1 MRKIYRIIMII
12 SRTPLRISFAGGG
25 SDLPSYYREAGGAVL
40 STTIDKY
47 IYLAVHKYFY
57 PNQSLLKYSKTELVN
72 NNSEI
77 QHPLFRECM
86 QMLDIHGIDISS
98 MADVPAG
105 TGLGSSSAFTVSLL
119 NVLHAYKHEAVSP
132 EYLASTACDI
142 EINRLGDP
150 IGKQDQYA
158 AAYGGLNFIRFG
170 QDGSVDV
177 EKVVMQPMAKAQL
190 DRNLLMYYT
199 GTTHSAS
206 AILREQNKE
215 MQQLSKRQVI
225 GRMVDMAYE
234 LKQVLENNYID
245 DFGRIL
251 HEGWLLKK
259 SISNGISNP
268 VIDTLYDTGLQA
280 GALGGKLLGAGGA
293 GFVLFYVPEDKQALF
308 RQQMQAYTELPFHF
322 ESYGSKIIYTNE

>member
-1 MRKIYRIIMII
+1 MHTNLKIMVI

-25 SDLPSYYREAGGAVL
+25 SDLPSYYRQHGGAVL

-47 IYLAVHKYFY
+47 IYLAVHRYFY
-57 PNQSLLKYSKTELVN
+57 PNQSLLKYSKTELVTSN
-72 NNSEI
+72 ADI

-119 NVLHAYKHEAVSP
+119 NVLHAYKHEAVSA

-158 AAYGGLNFIRFG
+158 AAYGGLNFIRFSP
-170 QDGSVDV
+170 DDTVDV
-177 EKVVMQPMAKAQL
+177 EKVIMSSEAKRQL
-190 DRNLLMYYT
+190 DSNLLMYYT

-206 AILREQNKE
+206 AILKEQNKE
-215 MQQLSKRQVI
+215 MQQLDKQQVM
-225 GRMVDMAYE
+225 GRMVEMAYE
-234 LKQVLENNYID
+234 LKRILESNQID
-245 DFGRIL
+245 EFGRIL

-259 SISNGISNP
+259 SIANGITNAI
-268 VIDTLYDTGLQA
+268 VDDIYNHGLQA

-293 GFVLFYVPEDKQALF
+293 GFVLFYVPEERQAAF
-308 RQQMQAYTELPFHF
+308 RKAMGNYSEFPFHF
-322 ESYGSKIIYTNE
+322 ENFGSKIIYTNE

>member
-1 MRKIYRIIMII
+1 MII

-25 SDLPSYYREAGGAVL
+25 SDLPSYYQESEGAVL

-57 PNQSLLKYSKTELVN
+57 PNQSLLKYSKTELIN
-72 NNSEI
+72 SNSEI

-119 NVLHAYKHEAVSP
+119 NVLHAYKKEAVSP
-132 EYLASTACDI
+132 EYLAATACEI

-158 AAYGGLNFIRFG
+158 AAYGGLNFIRFSA
-170 QDGSVDV
+170 DGSVDV
-177 EKVVMQPMAKAQL
+177 EKIIMDPTTKLQL

-206 AILREQNKE
+206 ALLKEQNKE
-215 MQQLSKRQVI
+215 MQNLSKRQVI
-225 GRMVDMAYE
+225 GKMVEMAYE
-234 LKQVLENNYID
+234 LKRVLENNNID

-259 SISNGISNP
+259 SISNSISNL
-268 VIDTLYDTGLQA
+268 VIDDLYNTGLQA

-293 GFVLFYVPEDKQALF
+293 GFVLFYVPEERQESF
-308 RQQMQAYTELPFHF
+308 RRQMGNYIELPFQF
-322 ESYGSKIIYTNE
+322 ENYGSKIIYTNE